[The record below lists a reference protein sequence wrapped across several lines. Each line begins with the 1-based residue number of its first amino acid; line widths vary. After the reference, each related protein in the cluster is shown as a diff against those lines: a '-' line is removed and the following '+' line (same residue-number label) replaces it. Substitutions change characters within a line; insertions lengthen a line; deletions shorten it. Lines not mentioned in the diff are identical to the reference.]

1 MNISWLKPIIPN
13 YMGLLRNIRTFE
25 SLALRDY
32 RYLWLGQLSTSM
44 GQWMDQVARAWLVYD
59 ITHSPLQLGLVSA
72 ARGLPLLLF
81 GTVAGVFA
89 DRYSRKAQLVI
100 AQVINALLNI
110 VLAALIMT
118 GKVQLW
124 HIYVT
129 GFLSGTVQA
138 FQQPARQVLISDL
151 VGEKHLLNAV
161 ALNSAA
167 LNLSRSVGPAIGGLL
182 IHAVGVD
189 FSYYTQAG
197 LYVLATLWTFQMG
210 VPKAT
215 ESFGYS
221 GISQSFFGSIKEG
234 FDYIASHRIILALIV
249 LGLAPIALGMPFIS
263 LMPVFAIDVFHGD
276 ARTQGMLLTMVGIGA
291 VLGALIIA
299 SLRRGQGNG
308 KLLVIG
314 AAGFGISLALFA
326 QSPVLLMAVGFTL
339 LAGFFNSSYTSQ
351 SQTIIQTLVPPQL
364 RGRVLGVYLLNRG
377 LMPVGSLLAGAPA
390 SFMGGPWAVTAM
402 GLSCFLLAVIITAF
416 VPDLWKLNPLNK

>member
-1 MNISWLKPIIPN
+1 
-13 YMGLLRNIRTFE
+13 MGLLQNIRTFE

-100 AQVINALLNI
+100 AQIINALLNI
-110 VLAALIMT
+110 ILAALIMT
-118 GKVQLW
+118 GNVHLW

-151 VGEKHLLNAV
+151 VGERHLLNAV

-182 IHAVGVD
+182 IHAIGVD
-189 FSYYTQAG
+189 YSYYTQAG
-197 LYVLATLWTFQMG
+197 LYALATLWTFQMN
-210 VPKAT
+210 VPKPA
-215 ESFGYS
+215 ESLGYP
-221 GISQSFFGSIKEG
+221 GQSFFGSIKEG
-234 FDYIASHRIILALIV
+234 FDYITSHRLILALIV

-291 VLGALIIA
+291 MLGALIIA
-299 SLRRGQGNG
+299 SLRQGQGNG

-314 AAGFGISLALFA
+314 AVGFGISLALFA
-326 QSPVLLMAVGFTL
+326 QSPVLLMAVVCTL

-377 LMPVGSLLAGAPA
+377 LMPVGSLLAGALA
-390 SFMGGPWAVTAM
+390 SFLGGPWAVTAM

-416 VPDLWKLNPLNK
+416 VPDLWKLNPLASKS